1 MAHRSRRAIAERR
14 VLRIERAV
22 AAAGYERGNQNERGK
37 PTSKLI
43 LHGKILLWEKEY
55 LTFHF
60 HRQEAGGLHQAAI
73 RACRS
78 AVWRWP
84 RHSRMIEGASLS
96 TALEPPFVRYSMPE
110 PCDDYAGAV
119 PIGTHLS
126 IAAARAGGRR
136 RLTPPQSPLSDRRSP
151 LVFLRCRDRTF
162 PGTMPP
168 NCQADPGAP
177 PKARPAPCSLDSGQ
191 TCDAAYFASYSSPF
205 SLPLRPHS
213 SGRQRRRQSSGH
225 KS

>member
-1 MAHRSRRAIAERR
+1 MTTLGRCPSGLIFRLRPR
-14 VLRIERAV
+14 V
-22 AAAGYERGNQNERGK
+22 
-37 PTSKLI
+37 
-43 LHGKILLWEKEY
+43 
-55 LTFHF
+55 
-60 HRQEAGGLHQAAI
+60 QA
-73 RACRS
+73 
-78 AVWRWP
+78 
-84 RHSRMIEGASLS
+84 
-96 TALEPPFVRYSMPE
+96 
-110 PCDDYAGAV
+110 
-119 PIGTHLS
+119 
-126 IAAARAGGRR
+126 GRR

-213 SGRQRRRQSSGH
+213 SGRQRRRHLRATRVRVRAPQPMSRISMSRPGGRLAQWIVLPWTAIE
-225 KS
+225 SVADGPMAQTLRTTGAGSQPCRRPGPYRSLFTFLC